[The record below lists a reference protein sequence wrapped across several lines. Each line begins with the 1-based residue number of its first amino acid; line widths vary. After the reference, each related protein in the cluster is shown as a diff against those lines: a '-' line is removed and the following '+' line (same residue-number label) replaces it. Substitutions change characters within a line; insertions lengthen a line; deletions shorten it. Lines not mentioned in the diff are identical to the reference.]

1 MPIVLGI
8 MPSSISTDVSS
19 RPIRIL
25 HVVGCMDRG
34 GVETWLMQILRNID
48 RSRFQMDFLVHT
60 AKPGAY
66 DDEIEALGSR
76 IIPCLGVR
84 KPWVYAANFQRRL
97 SEEGPYDI
105 VHSHV
110 DAFSGYVLMLAERAG
125 VGGRISHSHSNT
137 MRKRVIAGTARR
149 AYLRLTDQGI
159 RRYATLGLAVSEQ
172 AGEALFGPDWQEH
185 PARRVLYYGC
195 DLAPFGENVDRAE
208 ARAEFG
214 IGPDEIVVGHVGR
227 FSEPKN
233 HGFFVDIAAEVSRLE
248 PRSRFLL
255 VGDGDLR
262 SSIEQKIHASGL
274 MSRFVLAG
282 ARDDVSRLMLGAMDV
297 LLFPSLWEGLPMTVI
312 ESQAAGLPF
321 VGSTAVP
328 EEAVVAP
335 WLIRRMSLEEPI
347 HSWAQAVVEGA
358 RLRDEVEPR
367 RARAL
372 MSESPFTVEQSVA
385 SLEQVYE
392 AQARMPLPRAA

>member
-1 MPIVLGI
+1 MPIELGI
-8 MPSSISTDVSS
+8 VPGSIRTDVSS

-25 HVVGCMDRG
+25 HVVGRMDRG

-66 DDEIEALGSR
+66 DEEIEALGSR
-76 IIPCLGVR
+76 VIPCLGAR
-84 KPWVYAANFQRRL
+84 RPWVYATNLQRCL
-97 SEEGPYDI
+97 SVEGPYDI

-125 VGGRISHSHSNT
+125 VASRIAHSHSNT
-137 MRKRVIAGTARR
+137 IRKRIVAGTTRR
-149 AYLRLTDQGI
+149 AYLKLTDRGI
-159 RRYATLGLAVSEQ
+159 RRYATLGLAASAQ
-172 AGEALFGPDWQEH
+172 AAEALFGPDWEDH
-185 PARRVLYYGC
+185 PGRRLLYYGC
-195 DLAPFGENVDRAE
+195 DLAPFREHVNRAE
-208 ARAEFG
+208 VRSEFG
-214 IGPDEIVVGHVGR
+214 IRPDNMVAGHVGR

-233 HGFFVDIAAEVSRLE
+233 HGFFVDVAAEISRLE

-255 VGDGDLR
+255 IGDGELR
-262 SSIEQKIHASGL
+262 SSIEQKIHASAL

-282 ARDDVSRLMLGAMDV
+282 TRSDVPRLMLGAMDV

-312 ESQAAGLPF
+312 ESQAAELPF

-335 WLIRRMSLEEPI
+335 WLVRRMRLEEPI
-347 HSWAQAVVEGA
+347 HYWAEAVVEGA
-358 RLRDEVEPR
+358 RLRDEVEPN

-372 MSESPFTVEQSVA
+372 LSESPFTVQSSVS
-385 SLEQVYE
+385 SLEVVYE
-392 AQARMPLPRAA
+392 SQFRMRLDRAA